1 MYYTNVLRGE
11 IFLTDLDPVIGCE
24 QGGKRPALIIQNN
37 SGNIHSP
44 NTIVIPFTTN
54 IKRADI
60 PTHVVLDERDG
71 LNQPSMLMAEQPR
84 IIDKSRLLL
93 YLGRVPEKVMKT
105 VVRDALLISLGLA
118 ETIPFNRKDNFL
130 EFDSE
135 NKKSVSFSDFGC
147 ADTMNSHPDEK
158 QIEIPERN
166 TGVES
171 ENEI

>member
-1 MYYTNVLRGE
+1 MSDDYFSNDCDSECVDS
-11 IFLTDLDPVIGCE
+11 I
-24 QGGKRPALIIQNN
+24 
-37 SGNIHSP
+37 S
-44 NTIVIPFTTN
+44 
-54 IKRADI
+54 IKY
-60 PTHVVLDERDG
+60 L
-71 LNQPSMLMAEQPR
+71 
-84 IIDKSRLLL
+84 
-93 YLGRVPEKVMKT
+93 LGRVPEKVMKT

-118 ETIPFNRKDNFL
+118 ETVPFNRKDNFL